1 MRITCDFL
9 VLGSG
14 VAGLT
19 FALEAA
25 KHGEVVVVTKRGL
38 SDSNTNWAQGGIAA
52 VLDPSDSFEAHAKDT
67 LTVGYGLSKPSVVDL
82 VVKGGPAGIK
92 KLIELGASFDE
103 KDDKA
108 PSAVLDGHALDYSS
122 IDFSRFDLTREG
134 GHSARRVI
142 HAGDMTG
149 REVQRALAEAARAHP
164 NIRVLEHHMAVD
176 LVELSKYGGPRGRRR
191 VRARRRAA
199 GKVPRLVAR
208 ATVLATG
215 GAGKVYLY
223 TSNPDVA
230 TGDGVAMAY
239 RAGAAHREHGV
250 LPVPPDL
257 PLPPA
262 GQELPHQRG
271 AARRGRHPAPRRRHA
286 FMERHHARRTSRRA
300 TSWPAPS
307 TSR

>member
-134 GHSARRVI
+134 GHT
-142 HAGDMTG
+142 TG
-149 REVQRALAEAARAHP
+149 RSAAMLYQCFGILLSSSR
-164 NIRVLEHHMAVD
+164 NLVGVLMV
-176 LVELSKYGGPRGRRR
+176 VLSL
-191 VRARRRAA
+191 
-199 GKVPRLVAR
+199 LVA
-208 ATVLATG
+208 V
-215 GAGKVYLY
+215 
-223 TSNPDVA
+223 
-230 TGDGVAMAY
+230 
-239 RAGAAHREHGV
+239 
-250 LPVPPDL
+250 
-257 PLPPA
+257 
-262 GQELPHQRG
+262 RG
-271 AARRGRHPAPRRRHA
+271 A
-286 FMERHHARRTSRRA
+286 S
-300 TSWPAPS
+300 
-307 TSR
+307 